1 MTFVLIRRDYDTQ
14 SDTRD
19 VRAQGREPHEDITT
33 RRPSASLRRNPYLD
47 LVLLASRTV
56 RQ

>member
-1 MTFVLIRRDYDTQ
+1 MTFVLIRRDYDIQ

-19 VRAQGREPHEDITT
+19 VCAQGREPHEDIT